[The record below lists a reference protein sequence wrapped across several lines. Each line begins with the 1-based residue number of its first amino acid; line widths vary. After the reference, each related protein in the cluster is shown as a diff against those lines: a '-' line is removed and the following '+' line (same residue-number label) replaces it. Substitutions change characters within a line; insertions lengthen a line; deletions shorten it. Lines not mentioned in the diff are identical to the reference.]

1 MKLFRYKGWYIERTT
16 ILVPNY
22 QPSFYNEAFHQL
34 SSWFF
39 SGYWNW
45 SQLQPE
51 HYGSTFLSN
60 WTLKIKTIYSMFWTP
75 TYNCLSYYSILV
87 SKNSGT
93 LCQRYA
99 QTLQRIKNTN
109 YLQAPKIFQFL
120 TIHLFQIVQIFPFCT
135 KYSQPQLFHFKRSY
149 RLRLKVFALFT
160 NSWTTGLPL
169 SDWLGGEAPP
179 PRDLVN
185 FAKLSPSFCQSLTTN
200 LL

>member
-109 YLQAPKIFQFL
+109 YLQAPKIPYHPFVSNRPDFSLLHQVQPTSTFSFQEIL
-120 TIHLFQIVQIFPFCT
+120 
-135 KYSQPQLFHFKRSY
+135 
-149 RLRLKVFALFT
+149 
-160 NSWTTGLPL
+160 
-169 SDWLGGEAPP
+169 
-179 PRDLVN
+179 
-185 FAKLSPSFCQSLTTN
+185 
-200 LL
+200 